1 MCSDKLGGP
10 LVSATSRH
18 TMTQQIDESLYS
30 RQLYVLG
37 HEAMKQMLESNV
49 LILGLRGLGVEI
61 AKNVALAGVKSI
73 TLYDPAPVAV
83 EDLSTQFFLRQE
95 DIGRPRAAATATRL
109 AELNTYVP
117 VQVLEE
123 QELSRD
129 VLTRYRVVVV
139 TGATVEE
146 QLKLNDMTHGTGT
159 HFIAADT
166 RGLFGS
172 VFVDLGPHFVC
183 RDINGEPALSGMVVS
198 IAKDGQGLVTT
209 LDETRHGLSDGDYV
223 TFTEIQGM
231 TELNGTEP
239 RRVTVHGPYTFSIGD
254 TSNLSPYTGGGIF
267 KQVKQPETISFR
279 SLRDSLAE
287 PACVISD
294 FAKIDRP
301 PLLHVAFQALS
312 AYESANGCP
321 RPRNA
326 EDAAK
331 VVEHARSI
339 FAAQGNN
346 EPGELA
352 EKLVHELALQAAG
365 DLSPM
370 VAFIGGFT
378 AQEVLK
384 ACTGKFRPLEQFLYV
399 DTLEALPDNIAE
411 QPESEFAPT
420 GTRYD
425 GQIAVFGR
433 KFQEQ
438 IANAREFLVGSGAI
452 GCEMLKNWSMMGLG
466 SGPEGHIYVT
476 DMDTIER
483 SNLNRQFLFR
493 TQDVGSFKSDT
504 AARVV
509 ADMNPDLKG
518 KISSFQNRVGPET
531 EDIYGDEFFSR
542 LTGVTN
548 ALDNVSARQYVDRR
562 CVYYRRP
569 LLESGTLG
577 TKANT
582 QVVVPDL
589 TESYSSSQD
598 PPEKTIPVCTLKN
611 FPNQIEHTI
620 QWAREQFD
628 EMFVRP
634 AENVN
639 QYLSQPDYLGS
650 LAQAGDA
657 SRASQIAQIKSYLV
671 DERPQTFEACVVW
684 ARLQFEEQ
692 YANAIKQLLFSL
704 PPDAVTSTGQPFWS
718 GPKRQPTPLKFDVH
732 DPVHLAYVITAANL
746 HAENYGLR
754 GSTDTAYF
762 ERVLAQVKVPEFTP
776 RSNVR
781 VQTNDNEPVSNA
793 AAEDSAAIDE
803 LAAALPVP
811 ASLAGYRMQPLDFEK
826 DDDSNGH
833 IDFVTAASNLRA
845 LNYAITPVDRHTTK
859 GIAGK
864 IIPAIATTT
873 ALATGLVN
881 LEMYKLIDHKT
892 DIEKYS
898 NAFVNLALPFIA
910 FSDPIAA
917 PKQRFNGTE
926 WTLWSRFEVPENLLL
941 RDFLAYFKEHHQ
953 LTITMLSCN
962 VSMLFSDFMPAKK
975 REERLGMRMSELVET
990 VSKTQI
996 PPHVTH
1002 LLMEI
1007 MADDANG
1014 EDVEVPFV
1022 VVRIR

>member
-1 MCSDKLGGP
+1 
-10 LVSATSRH
+10 
-18 TMTQQIDESLYS
+18 MTQKIDESLYS

-37 HEAMKQMLESNV
+37 HEAMQKMLESNV
-49 LILGLRGLGVEI
+49 LVVGLRGLGAEI
-61 AKNVALAGVKSI
+61 AKNVALAGVKSV
-73 TLYDPAPVAV
+73 TLYDPAPVV
-83 EDLSTQFFLRQE
+83 LEDLGTQFFLRPE
-95 DIGRPRAAATATRL
+95 DIGRPRAVATAARL

-117 VQVLEE
+117 VQVLDEP
-123 QELSRD
+123 LTRD
-129 VLTRYRVVVV
+129 VLTRFRVVVV
-139 TGATVEE
+139 AGATFDE
-146 QLKLNDMTHGTGT
+146 QLKLNDLTHGTGT
-159 HFIAADT
+159 HFISADT

-172 VFVDLGPHFVC
+172 VFVDLGNDFVC
-183 RDINGEPALSGMVVS
+183 RDANGEAPLSGMVVS
-198 IAKDGQGLVTT
+198 IDRDAEGIVTT

-223 TFTEIQGM
+223 TFAEVQGM
-231 TELNGTEP
+231 TELNGGEP
-239 RRVTVHGPYTFSIGD
+239 RRVTVKGPYTFSIGD
-254 TSNLSPYTGGGIF
+254 TSNLSEYTSGGVF

-279 SLRDSLAE
+279 SLRDSVAE
-287 PACVISD
+287 PATIISD
-294 FAKIDRP
+294 FGKMERP
-301 PLLHVAFQALS
+301 NLLHVGFQALS
-312 AYESANGCP
+312 AYESANGRP

-331 VVEHARSI
+331 VVEQARAI
-339 FAAQGNN
+339 FAARGGIEEQ
-346 EPGELA
+346 ELA
-352 EKLVHELALQAAG
+352 ERLVRELSFQAAG

-399 DTLEALPDNIAE
+399 DALEALPDRIAE
-411 QPESEFAPT
+411 LPESEFAAQ

-433 KFQEQ
+433 SFQDR

-493 TQDVGSFKSDT
+493 TQDVGNFKSDT

-509 ADMNPDLKG
+509 AEMNPDLKG
-518 KISSFQNRVGPET
+518 KITSYQNRMGPET
-531 EDIYGDEFFSR
+531 EDIYGDEFFGR

-628 EMFVRP
+628 ELFVRP

-650 LAQAGDA
+650 LAQTGDA
-657 SRASQIAQIKSYLV
+657 SRAAQIAQIKSYLV
-671 DERPQTFEACVVW
+671 DQRPQTFEACVVW
-684 ARLQFEEQ
+684 ARTQFEEQ
-692 YANAIKQLLFSL
+692 YVNTIKQLLYSL

-718 GPKRQPTPLKFDVH
+718 GPKRQPAPLTFDVH
-732 DPVHLAYVITAANL
+732 DPLHLAYVVAAANL

-754 GSTDTAYF
+754 GSTDAAYF
-762 ERVLAQVKVPEFTP
+762 ERILAQIKLPEFVP

-781 VQTNDNEPVSNA
+781 VQVNDNEPVANAGAEDA
-793 AAEDSAAIDE
+793 AAIEE
-803 LAAALPVP
+803 LSAALPAP
-811 ASLAGYRMQPLDFEK
+811 ASLAGYRLQPLDFEK
-826 DDDSNGH
+826 DDDTNH
-833 IDFVTAASNLRA
+833 HMDFVTAASNLRA
-845 LNYAITPVDRHTTK
+845 LNYSITPVDRHTTK

-881 LEMYKLIDHKT
+881 IEMYKLLDGKT
-892 DIEKYS
+892 DLEKYS
-898 NAFVNLALPFIA
+898 NAFVNLALPFVA

-917 PKQRFNGTE
+917 PKQRYNDTE
-926 WTLWSRFEVPENLLL
+926 WTLWSRFEVPEDLVL
-941 RDFLAYFKEHHQ
+941 RDFLAFFKERHQ
-953 LTITMLSCN
+953 LDVTMVSSN
-962 VSMLFSDFMPAKK
+962 VSMLFSDFMPPKK
-975 REERLGMRMSELVET
+975 REERLGMRISELVET
-990 VSKTQI
+990 VSKSQI
-996 PPHVTH
+996 PAHVTH
-1002 LLMEI
+1002 LLVEI

-1014 EDVEVPFV
+1014 EDVEVPYV

>member
-1 MCSDKLGGP
+1 MA
-10 LVSATSRH
+10 SATF
-18 TMTQQIDESLYS
+18 D
-30 RQLYVLG
+30 
-37 HEAMKQMLESNV
+37 
-49 LILGLRGLGVEI
+49 
-61 AKNVALAGVKSI
+61 
-73 TLYDPAPVAV
+73 
-83 EDLSTQFFLRQE
+83 
-95 DIGRPRAAATATRL
+95 
-109 AELNTYVP
+109 
-117 VQVLEE
+117 
-123 QELSRD
+123 
-129 VLTRYRVVVV
+129 
-139 TGATVEE
+139 E
-146 QLKLNDMTHGTGT
+146 QLKVNDLTHGTST
-159 HFIAADT
+159 HFIGADT

-172 VFVDLGPHFVC
+172 VFVDLGKNFVC
-183 RDINGEPALSGMVVS
+183 RDVTGEQPLSGMVVS
-198 IAKDGQGLVTT
+198 IEKDSQGMVTT

-223 TFTEIQGM
+223 TFSEVQGM
-231 TELNGTEP
+231 IELNGTEP
-239 RRVTVHGPYTFSIGD
+239 RRVTVAGPYTFSIGD
-254 TSNLSPYTGGGIF
+254 TSGLNDYTGGGVF

-279 SLRDSLAE
+279 SLRDNIAE
-287 PACVISD
+287 PTCVISD
-294 FAKIDRP
+294 FAKMERP
-301 PLLHVAFQALS
+301 NLLHVAFQALS
-312 AYESANGCP
+312 TYVAANGNP

-331 VVEHARSI
+331 VVDQARAI
-339 FAAQGNN
+339 FASRGGTDD
-346 EPGELA
+346 GELA
-352 EKLVHELALQAAG
+352 ERLVRELSFQAAG

-399 DTLEALPDNIAE
+399 DALEALPENVG
-411 QPESEFAPT
+411 QLPESEFAPQ

-433 KFQEQ
+433 TFQDR

-466 SGPEGHIYVT
+466 SGADGHIFVT

-493 TQDVGSFKSDT
+493 TQDVGQFKSDT

-509 ADMNPDLKG
+509 AEMNPDLKG
-518 KISSFQNRVGPET
+518 KITSFQNRVGPET

-548 ALDNVSARQYVDRR
+548 ALDNVAARQYVDRR

-628 EMFVRP
+628 ELFVRP

-650 LAQAGDA
+650 LAQTGDA
-657 SRASQIAQIKSYLV
+657 SRVAQIAQIKSYLV
-671 DERPQTFEACVVW
+671 DERPKTFEACVVW
-684 ARLQFEEQ
+684 ARQQFEEH
-692 YANAIKQLLFSL
+692 YANVIKQLLFSL

-718 GPKRQPTPLKFDVH
+718 GPKRQPAPLVFDLH
-732 DPVHLAYVITAANL
+732 DPVHLSYVIATANL

-754 GSTDTAYF
+754 GSTDPAYF
-762 ERVLAQVKVPEFTP
+762 ERILAQVKLPEFVP
-776 RSNVR
+776 RSNVK
-781 VQTNDNEPVSNA
+781 VQTNDNEPVSNPGAEDA
-793 AAEDSAAIDE
+793 AAIEE
-803 LAAALPVP
+803 LSAALPVP

-826 DDDSNGH
+826 DDDTNH
-833 IDFVTAASNLRA
+833 HMDFVTAASNLRA
-845 LNYAITPVDRHTTK
+845 LNYSIAPVDRHTTK

-881 LEMYKLIDHKT
+881 IEMYKLIDRKT

-898 NAFVNLALPFIA
+898 NAFINLALPFIA
-910 FSDPIAA
+910 FSDPIGA
-917 PKQRFNGTE
+917 PKQRFNDNE
-926 WTLWSRFEVPENLLL
+926 WTLWSRFDVPEDLVL
-941 RDFLAYFKEHHQ
+941 RDFLAFFKERYQ
-953 LTITMLSCN
+953 LEVTMVSSN
-962 VSMLFSDFMPAKK
+962 VSMLFSDFMPPKK
-975 REERLGMRMSELVET
+975 RDERLGMRMSELVES

-996 PPHVTH
+996 PAHVTH
-1002 LLMEI
+1002 LLIEI